1 MMYFNVIRK
10 LISEDCYYIFS
21 DDDGIIYKGY
31 DLPSNLD
38 DLLILEISGGE
49 EGQGQTLYFDCR
61 KNQYYKEIDNAG
73 A

>member
-10 LISEDCYYIFS
+10 LISEECYYIFR
-21 DDDGIIYKGY
+21 DGNEIIYKGY

-49 EGQGQTLYFDCR
+49 EGQGPTLYFDCC
-61 KNQYYKEIDNAG
+61 KTQYYKEINNAG